1 MSNRH
6 FLVIVDGTKEMEVA
20 LNYACNRAKK
30 TDGNLILASFI
41 KPIDVLTTKSVV
53 DIMKNEAREE
63 AETVIQKASAYVKE
77 ETGLTP
83 IIHIREGEIIE
94 ALMQLIEEEEDISVL
109 VLAASTEEQKGPGPI
124 ISSII
129 SNNYNRIK
137 IPVMIVPGN
146 LTKEHIN
153 QIG

>member
-1 MSNRH
+1 
-6 FLVIVDGTKEMEVA
+6 
-20 LNYACNRAKK
+20 
-30 TDGNLILASFI
+30 
-41 KPIDVLTTKSVV
+41 
-53 DIMKNEAREE
+53 
-63 AETVIQKASAYVKE
+63 
-77 ETGLTP
+77 
-83 IIHIREGEIIE
+83 
-94 ALMQLIEEEEDISVL
+94 MQLIEEEEDISVL

>member
-1 MSNRH
+1 MAEIDKGLPNTR
-6 FLVIVDGTKEMEVA
+6 TK
-20 LNYACNRAKK
+20 L
-30 TDGNLILASFI
+30 
-41 KPIDVLTTKSVV
+41 
-53 DIMKNEAREE
+53 
-63 AETVIQKASAYVKE
+63 
-77 ETGLTP
+77 
-83 IIHIREGEIIE
+83 EIPS
-94 ALMQLIEEEEDISVL
+94 EEEIAEEISVEEP
-109 VLAASTEEQKGPGPI
+109 EEQKGPGPI